1 MNMNY
6 TENSVLSVEEKILLS
21 SLEET
26 DTDKC
31 IKEIDRFAMT
41 VPFTDETFA
50 MLMILRFKLKYG
62 NVNIAEEISSIP
74 DDEDFS
80 ET

>member
-6 TENSVLSVEEKILLS
+6 TENSVLSIEEKILLS

-50 MLMILRFKLKYG
+50 MLMILRFKLKHG
-62 NVNIAEEISSIP
+62 NVNIAEEISSIH